1 MVFKKTLALLGAVAM
16 LLSSCSKISEVKNP
30 NGYTGLSR
38 EITATFDATRTSV
51 DNDWNTVWNDNDE
64 MTVYV
69 TRESGSGRK
78 YGYSQF
84 KYKGDGKFDGTVNK
98 DFCSPYNW
106 FAVYPAFQ
114 SSSSTS
120 SKVEAAIEHPATQTM
135 VGDTKAH
142 IAGAND
148 PIFGYALG
156 VEDNPTIRMHH
167 IASVIDFNITNGSD
181 NAIKVTKVEFTAPE
195 KIAGE
200 FTADID
206 LWNGDVQAPVWEA
219 DDSAVNTVTLDV
231 SDGAEIA
238 NNGSGHFYAAIHPIS
253 AKGNYTIKV
262 TATSGGKTYVAE
274 KTANAELSFKAGKYR
289 ALNFTFVPGAPEPD
303 EKCYVKVTS
312 APQDW
317 SGTYIIVDESAGKA
331 FDENASS
338 YASTVSISSGKV
350 AWSETVAKYQVTVSP
365 SSVSGM
371 YDIKTVKG
379 KYMYSYNY
387 GKDVLNSSNGSSN
400 TYYNSL
406 SISGGDV
413 TMYSTRTGSGG
424 SVNYFGYV
432 SSTSD
437 NPNSKNFGY
446 KEDATTRTVQLYK
459 LNEGSTPA
467 KQDQTIAFAESEMEW
482 TLGDI
487 YKVGNTY
494 DAQSVSG
501 AQTTVTLSS
510 SNASVATISDG
521 KIKIVGEGSTTITA
535 TAAEDDTYYGAT
547 ASYTLTIKPASAPS
561 AEKTY
566 KKVTSISEGTY
577 IICGSESSGTYVCLF
592 PPVTASNNSFST
604 SNKCEHTQFSSSNS
618 ITEISTSDAS
628 IIGSEVEITKSGTS
642 WLVKVKANG
651 MYMYHNDNAI
661 AFTSSASSAAQTISL
676 SSGKGVIKTGSYE
689 FYHSGSDAGFGYKSN
704 KGANNL
710 MFFKLDESATPSTK
724 QDQTLSFANATV
736 EWTLGDTYMV
746 NSTYAAQSVSGA
758 QTTVTFTSSNAS
770 VATITND
777 GKIKIAGEGSTTI
790 TATAAEDDTYYGATA
805 SYTLTIKPASAPSTK
820 KTYKKVTSISEG
832 TYIICGYESDS
843 GKKGTYVCTFPP
855 VTATSSSIKTSN
867 RCEEFKFSDDNT
879 ITEITTDNA
888 SIIGSEVKITKSGS
902 NWLVQYDGKYMYYN
916 DGAIAFITSSSSAAQ
931 SISLSSGK
939 GAMKSGNQEF
949 YHSGTDKAF
958 GYATNKGANNLMFFK
973 LDGDTPSTPETASFN
988 IENEMLAAYLD
999 AVEASPYFTNNNFG
1013 SYDSY
1018 YTSSLMK
1025 SSKYYSGSSSSNRLD
1040 QPTPVVITWSGNA
1053 TKIEV
1058 FTSSSRTSSSRVASE
1073 SFSSSSSAS
1082 IYNLI
1087 PGQKYY
1093 YTATNGS
1100 TTVATGDFTPTGRRR
1115 MIKVSSSFDAS
1126 HAANCRDFGG
1136 LPTVDGKHVKYG
1148 LIYRGSNIDGLSSD
1162 NDAKD
1167 VFLNTMK
1174 IKWDID
1180 LRASNEKGS
1189 APTFSGV
1196 SKGTQSYS
1204 ASFDDSNLRSKT
1216 KVATTLKEIID
1227 AINKDT
1233 PEPVYIH
1240 CRIGSDRT
1248 GYICL
1253 LVEALIGVT
1262 QNYCDTDYE
1271 ITSFAGNVTGTRFR
1285 VDDTYGGGMY
1295 KSGIKYI
1302 ADYSGTSLHEK
1313 VYDFVTSSS
1322 GLNISKTD
1330 VDKFISRMKE

>member
-1 MVFKKTLALLGAVAM
+1 MVFKKTFALLGAIAM
-16 LLSSCSKISEVKNP
+16 LLSSCNKISEIENP
-30 NGYTGLSR
+30 NESTGLSR
-38 EITATFDATRTSV
+38 EITATFDVTRTSV
-51 DNDWNTVWNDNDE
+51 DNDWNTAWNDNDE

-69 TRESGSGRK
+69 TRESGRGRK

-84 KYKGDGKFDGTVNK
+84 AYKGDGKFDGTVNS

-106 FAVYPAFQ
+106 FAVYPSFQ

-120 SKVEAAIEHPATQTM
+120 SKVEAAIEHPAAQTM

-156 VEDNPTIRMHH
+156 VEDNPAIRMHH

-219 DDSAVNTVTLDV
+219 DNSAVNTVTLDV

-238 NNGSGHFYAAIHPIS
+238 KNGSGHFYAAIHPIS

-274 KTANAELSFKAGKYR
+274 KTADAELSFKAGKYR
-289 ALNFTFVPGAPEPD
+289 ALNFTFVPGDPEPD

-312 APQDW
+312 APRDW

-338 YASTVSISSGKV
+338 YASTVSISGGKV
-350 AWSETVAKYQVTVSP
+350 VWSETVAKYQVTISK
-365 SSVSGM
+365 SSVDGM
-371 YDIKTVKG
+371 YDVKTVSG
-379 KYMYSYNY
+379 KYVYSYDN
-387 GKDVLNSSNGSSN
+387 GKTALNSGNTKSSN

-406 SISGGDV
+406 SFAGGNV
-413 TMYSTRTGSGG
+413 TMYSTRNGKSGA

-432 SSTSD
+432 SKTSD
-437 NPNSKNFGY
+437 NPSKKNFGY
-446 KEDATTRTVQLYK
+446 KEDATTRIVQLYR

-467 KQDQTIAFAESEMEW
+467 KQDQTISFAESEMEW

-547 ASYTLTIKPASAPS
+547 ASYTLKISPA
-561 AEKTY
+561 
-566 KKVTSISEGTY
+566 
-577 IICGSESSGTYVCLF
+577 
-592 PPVTASNNSFST
+592 PV
-604 SNKCEHTQFSSSNS
+604 Q
-618 ITEISTSDAS
+618 
-628 IIGSEVEITKSGTS
+628 
-642 WLVKVKANG
+642 
-651 MYMYHNDNAI
+651 
-661 AFTSSASSAAQTISL
+661 
-676 SSGKGVIKTGSYE
+676 
-689 FYHSGSDAGFGYKSN
+689 
-704 KGANNL
+704 
-710 MFFKLDESATPSTK
+710 PSTK
-724 QDQTLSFANATV
+724 
-736 EWTLGDTYMV
+736 TYTKV
-746 NSTYAAQSVSGA
+746 N
-758 QTTVTFTSSNAS
+758 
-770 VATITND
+770 
-777 GKIKIAGEGSTTI
+777 
-790 TATAAEDDTYYGATA
+790 
-805 SYTLTIKPASAPSTK
+805 
-820 KTYKKVTSISEG
+820 SISEG
-832 TYIICGYESDS
+832 TYIICGYESAS
-843 GKKGTYVCTFPP
+843 GKTGTYVCIFPP
-855 VTATSSSIKTSN
+855 VTATSSSIKTTN
-867 RCEEFKFSDDNT
+867 RCEEYKFSDDNS
-879 ITEITTDNA
+879 ISKITTDNA

-902 NWLVQYDGKYMYYN
+902 NWLVQYDGQYMYYN
-916 DGAIAFITSSSSAAQ
+916 NSTIAFTTSSSSAAQ
-931 SISLSSGK
+931 SISLSSGR
-939 GAMKSGNQEF
+939 GAMKSGSQEF
-949 YHSGTDKAF
+949 YHSGSDKAF
-958 GYATNKGANNLMFFK
+958 GYTANKGANNLMFFK
-973 LDGDTPSTPETASFN
+973 LDGGSTPDTPIPSTEKAYTKTTSFVSGKKYIIVYDGKALQNNDGTPAAYSVSASGNTLKLSSDVASTLEWTASSVSTYTESGHYSLTNNGKYAARTDDGENGFEFQTSAVQKAVWDLDNDGNDLYQKNSTGRYTFYLTYSSSKWKVSSQSESNKTAVYVEGGDTPSTPATASFN
-988 IENEMLAAYLD
+988 IENEKLAAYLD
-999 AVEASPYFTNNNFG
+999 AVEASPYFTSNNFG
-1013 SYDSY
+1013 SYSSY
-1018 YTSSLMK
+1018 YTSSLM
-1025 SSKYYSGSSSSNRLD
+1025 SSNKYYSGSSSSNRLD
-1040 QPTPVVITWSGNA
+1040 QPAPVVITWSGNA

-1189 APTFSGV
+1189 APTLSGV

-1271 ITSFAGNVTGTRFR
+1271 ITSFTGNVTGTRFR

-1302 ADYSGTSLHEK
+1302 ADYSGTSLHDK
-1313 VYDFVTSSS
+1313 VYNFVTSAS